1 MGWEERNG
9 SMYYYR
15 KRRASTRVTSVY
27 VGRGALAEAV
37 AAHDAWVR
45 AVREAEQ
52 EDWRKTKE
60 AELAIAAAVDH
71 LGELSTVL
79 TRAVLLASGH
89 HTHRRQWRR
98 KRG

>member
-27 VGRGALAEAV
+27 VGSGALAEAV